1 MEVDTVIGDMAY
13 SGRDNI
19 IYATGHD
26 VQLVSRLNPLLGGVR
41 GETGFVCNKDAVMM
55 VCPAGHL
62 ACKECYQ
69 KPEGNKNVRR
79 VYFFDVKRCKEYP
92 LREGCYKEGAR
103 KKTFSVMIKSDEYV

>member
-62 ACKECYQ
+62 A
-69 KPEGNKNVRR
+69 
-79 VYFFDVKRCKEYP
+79 
-92 LREGCYKEGAR
+92 
-103 KKTFSVMIKSDEYV
+103 